1 MMSGIEFVDAP
12 PPSPGAGNSLLH
24 RQRVSEFVAA
34 LRDRPGEW
42 AIYPYPSTE
51 VSARAAASR
60 ISRGKVAA
68 FGAGFQA
75 TASRGVVYARYIG
88 VQR

>member
-1 MMSGIEFVDAP
+1 MSEIEFVGAL
-12 PPSPGAGNSLLH
+12 PGSTNVGNTRMH
-24 RQRVSEFVAA
+24 RKRMSEFAVA

-60 ISRGKVAA
+60 ISRGTWMHLTDTGTVD
-68 FGAGFQA
+68 GA
-75 TASRGVVYARYIG
+75 RC
-88 VQR
+88 